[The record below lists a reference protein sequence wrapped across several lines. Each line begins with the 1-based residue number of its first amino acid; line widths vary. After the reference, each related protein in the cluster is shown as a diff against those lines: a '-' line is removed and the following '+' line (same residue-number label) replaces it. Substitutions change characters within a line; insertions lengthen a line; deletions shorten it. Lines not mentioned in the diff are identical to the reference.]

1 MYGAKAALAQYQKIN
16 TESAVNGAD
25 PYRLIQLLMQGGLD
39 RLGQAKYA
47 MEQKDTAGKGLM
59 LGKATSIIGGLQAA
73 LDREQAPELCDNLE
87 RLYDYMQRRLLQANL
102 HNDPAIIDEVRD
114 LLQTVKSGWDELATA
129 TASQG

>member
-47 MEQKDTAGKGLM
+47 MEQKDTATKGLM

-102 HNDPAIIDEVRD
+102 HNDPAIIVEVRD

-129 TASQG
+129 TASEG

>member
-16 TESAVNGAD
+16 NESAVNGAD
-25 PYRLIQLLMQGGLD
+25 PYHLIQLLMQGGLD

-47 MEQKDTAGKGLM
+47 LEQDDIATKGLM
-59 LGKATSIIGGLQAA
+59 LGKAISIVGGLQSA

-102 HNDPAIIDEVRD
+102 RNDPVIIDEVRD
-114 LLQTVKSGWDELATA
+114 LLRTVKSGWDELAPA
-129 TASQG
+129 TAG

>member
-1 MYGAKAALAQYQKIN
+1 MYGAKAALAQYQRIN

-47 MEQKDTAGKGLM
+47 MEQKDTAAKGLM

-129 TASQG
+129 TASEG